1 MQKICIYQFG
11 ANYELESSTDTV
23 YKLNTVSET
32 INEISR
38 TYNEESKRV
47 ANSEDSKEA
56 FIDVLE
62 EKLKNLKENVL
73 YDDLID
79 EGNGLSSEIFEVLQD
94 KNEVTKEDILA
105 LLEKRNEYIMGFD
118 DFDTNMQIE
127 NDLNKVLRI
136 INDTYK
142 IGKINHLWKE
152 RMKENKKVIG
162 AQLEGVS
169 KAISSVAN
177 SINRKKETNF
187 EEEKREIKML
197 CMQKEITLVDISIEQ
212 NKNGR
217 YVVNT
222 YINSCEDE
230 EECRTYE
237 IENILSKVL
246 DAQIVLQKENCGIK
260 INEKLC
266 KQVYVSKDKF
276 VIQIGIAEETK
287 KYSDMSGD
295 SNVQTR
301 LDDGKYL
308 VAISDGMGSGVE
320 ANNSSRT
327 AVKMLNR
334 MLSSGFDRDTSLELI
349 NSSMY
354 INSKEDSYAT
364 LDVAILDLYTGN
376 MEFMKNGACPTFI
389 KNNKNVSVVKSIS
402 LPAGILDK
410 VDLVVYDK
418 DLEDGDIIVMCSDR
432 NTRV

>member
-1 MQKICIYQFG
+1 M
-11 ANYELESSTDTV
+11 
-23 YKLNTVSET
+23 
-32 INEISR
+32 
-38 TYNEESKRV
+38 
-47 ANSEDSKEA
+47 
-56 FIDVLE
+56 LE
-62 EKLKNLKENVL
+62 EKLESLKENVL

-79 EGNGLSSEIFEVLQD
+79 EENELSNDIFEVLQD
-94 KNEVTKEDILA
+94 KNEITKEDILT
-105 LLEKRNEYIMGFD
+105 LLEKRNEYILGFD
-118 DFDTNMQIE
+118 DFDTNMKIE

-177 SINRKKETNF
+177 SINRKQKTDFEKE
-187 EEEKREIKML
+187 KQEIKIL
-197 CMQKEITLVDISIEQ
+197 CKQMETSISNALQKEIKLIDISIEQ

-217 YVVNT
+217 YIVNT

-237 IENILSKVL
+237 MENILSKVL
-246 DAQIVLQKENCGIK
+246 DSQIVLQKENCGIK
-260 INEKLC
+260 VNERLC
-266 KQVYVSKDKF
+266 KQVYASKDKF

-287 KYSDMSGD
+287 KYSEMSGD

-308 VAISDGMGSGVE
+308 IAISDGMGSGIQ

-389 KNNKNVSVVKSIS
+389 KNKRNVSVVKSIS
-402 LPAGILDK
+402 LPAGILDR

-432 NTRV
+432 NFRVKY